1 MATFKGVK
9 LHKGQNRIVRGILS
23 SPCRYNIVNAP
34 RQFGKS
40 VMVMQLALN
49 FAINNPNTLTLYTAP
64 VHAQSKKVY
73 KQILNAIIKS
83 GIVKSHNASDQI
95 IELIN
100 GSKVQFTGVEKYD
113 NLRGLTVQYMICDEF
128 SFYKREAWT
137 ESLRPML
144 LVSGRKVI
152 IISTPKG
159 KQNLFYEMAV
169 KGMSED
175 FPNYQYFLGDYLE
188 NPFYDKA
195 EIIDARNTLPE
206 YIFQQEYLAKFLSTS
221 GDLFKNIDNCS
232 TIDKWG
238 AKGNRFF
245 AGLDLGRQDDYTVL
259 TIINEKNEV
268 VEVYRDRQKSW
279 AIIINNVIQITKKYN
294 ANLIVET
301 NSIGDVIFEMIKK
314 QWHQTY
320 PFVTSNSSK
329 QYVIEYLIVLFQNKE
344 LSIPNETLFKPLHE
358 ELGTYTYEYNPR
370 SRTVKYTHLNGHHD
384 DCIDSLALALECK
397 TKFKHTT
404 PPINF

>member
-188 NPFYDKA
+188 NPFYDRA

-279 AIIINNVIQITKKYN
+279 AIIINNVIQIVKKYN
-294 ANLIVET
+294 ANFFQFLPYNIKNIIIVCT
-301 NSIGDVIFEMIKK
+301 N
-314 QWHQTY
+314 QA
-320 PFVTSNSSK
+320 
-329 QYVIEYLIVLFQNKE
+329 
-344 LSIPNETLFKPLHE
+344 
-358 ELGTYTYEYNPR
+358 
-370 SRTVKYTHLNGHHD
+370 HH
-384 DCIDSLALALECK
+384 AALENVDNNIIQYNHHRITQSLGDFLYNTSIK
-397 TKFKHTT
+397 NNGQNTTKKNHKL
-404 PPINF
+404 IGLSNKN